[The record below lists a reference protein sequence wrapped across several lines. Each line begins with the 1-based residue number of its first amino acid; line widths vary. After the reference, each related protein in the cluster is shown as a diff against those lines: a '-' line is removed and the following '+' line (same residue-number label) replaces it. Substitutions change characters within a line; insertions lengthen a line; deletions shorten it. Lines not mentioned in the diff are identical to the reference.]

1 MWVGT
6 AAPPRH
12 RIEVSRGVG
21 ARIGRKRGSSD
32 VASPLVKKPVN
43 SDTMVMIEATYLTHQ
58 FLIAMPTL
66 ADPNFFQT
74 VTYISEHNASGAL
87 GLVINR
93 PLQLSLGQLMEHL
106 QIATDRPDLATL
118 PVYQGGPVQ
127 PEQGFVI
134 HSPIGQWGATLRV
147 TEEVGITTSR
157 DILQAVAR
165 GEGPERLL
173 VTLGYA
179 GWGPGQLEQELGEN
193 AWLSTPA
200 DLDILFHKPSEQ
212 RWGAAAALLGIDLNL
227 LSANAGHA

>member
-1 MWVGT
+1 MT
-6 AAPPRH
+6 
-12 RIEVSRGVG
+12 
-21 ARIGRKRGSSD
+21 
-32 VASPLVKKPVN
+32 
-43 SDTMVMIEATYLTHQ
+43 MIETTYLTNQ

-93 PLQLSLGQLMEHL
+93 PLDLSLGQLLEHL
-106 QIATDRPDLATL
+106 EIATDRPDLAAL

-134 HSPIGQWGATLRV
+134 HSPAGQWGATLHV
-147 TEEVGITTSR
+147 TEHIGITTSR

-165 GEGPERLL
+165 GEGPQYLL

-179 GWGPGQLEQELGEN
+179 GWGPGQLEQEMADN

-200 DLDILFHKPSEQ
+200 DSDILFHKPSDQ
-212 RWGAAAALLGIDLNL
+212 RWAAAAALLGIDLNL
-227 LSANAGHA
+227 LSAHVGHA